1 MKTNMYQIQYNLL
14 SAGVLL
20 LNSPTN
26 NEFKQRF
33 EQRLIVCSKF
43 YNVPLKDLKNT
54 KTKFDLKQSL
64 IEFVEG
70 KTGMIECLQKLNNLK
85 P

>member
-1 MKTNMYQIQYNLL
+1 MKASIYEIKYNLL
-14 SAGVLL
+14 AAGFLL

-26 NEFKQRF
+26 SEYKQRF
-33 EQRLIVCSKF
+33 ETSLTSCAKLF
-43 YNVPLKDLKNT
+43 NVPLKPSKPLN
-54 KTKFDLKQSL
+54 TKFDLKQSL